1 MLALSIPPQHGAQI
15 SIRVEEQKT
24 TKPVANSVIL
34 AYTSDGTDRVQHAEL
49 PLHQQISSGTTFR
62 SNALT
67 LQLMFCVGVDLP
79 AHPDSIRIETMLN
92 DKGGFVSLEELDQVM
107 CRVIPRL
114 SMEEKAS
121 LEAAGMGKA
130 WPWFKIRDETVS
142 FKKSFSRWFLA
153 GRSIQSYECR

>member
-1 MLALSIPPQHGAQI
+1 MHLNSLAWGALLCRPILTLSIPTQHGAQI
-15 SIRVEEQKT
+15 PIRVEEQKT

-49 PLHQQISSGTTFR
+49 PLQQQISS
-62 SNALT
+62 
-67 LQLMFCVGVDLP
+67 GVDLP
-79 AHPDSIRIETMLN
+79 AHPGSIRIETMLN

-121 LEAAGMGKA
+121 LEAVGMGKA

-142 FKKSFSRWFLA
+142 FKKSSSRWFLA